1 MNPFIINCLHLA
13 NDSYCKHLISDIF
26 QYSVAQVSHVTCSKE
41 FFKSCSKMLIL
52 KFSL

>member
-26 QYSVAQVSHVTCSKE
+26 QYSVAQVSHVPRNFPSHVLRC
-41 FFKSCSKMLIL
+41 
-52 KFSL
+52 